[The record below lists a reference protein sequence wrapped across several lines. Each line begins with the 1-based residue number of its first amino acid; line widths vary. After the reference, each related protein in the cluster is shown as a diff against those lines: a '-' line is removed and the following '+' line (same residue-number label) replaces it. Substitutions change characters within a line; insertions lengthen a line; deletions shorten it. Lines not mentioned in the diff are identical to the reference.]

1 LKTTRLPS
9 SSILG
14 VSFAAQSNSL
24 VPIDREGRALT
35 PCITTYDSRS
45 EAETAFFAKKVG
57 EERIYT
63 ETGVNARPQSGI
75 TKILWLKKYRPN
87 IYRRTWQFLDCK
99 DYVEH
104 WLTGK
109 IATDQTSASFYG
121 IIDVHKKRW
130 SESLAA
136 ALDLPLDRLPD
147 IFESTHVMGEIEAA
161 KASLLHLR
169 KGTPVVSGGTDV
181 TSAAI
186 GVGGAT
192 KNAAHLCVGTSG
204 WLGFSVSRI
213 AKDRKRRL
221 VYLCHNDPSRWVA
234 VGAMDTAGACMTWCK
249 DRFFTNEEKRT
260 NNMENVFDVIDSEAM
275 RSSSASLIFIP
286 YLLGEMWVI
295 RNLNARGALIG
306 LGIEHTR
313 GDVARAIME
322 GVAFHMRLTL
332 EILER
337 LYSRVKII
345 ACAGGGARS
354 RTWMQVHSNVL
365 SRRINAPDYPQYA
378 GALGAALT
386 GAIGIGAIKSFK
398 ESDEL
403 FVATET
409 YKPDSEISRVY
420 DKAFQ
425 LFNESYARL
434 VPVYRGLR
442 EIHEAVS

>member
-1 LKTTRLPS
+1 
-9 SSILG
+9 
-14 VSFAAQSNSL
+14 
-24 VPIDREGRALT
+24 
-35 PCITTYDSRS
+35 
-45 EAETAFFAKKVG
+45 
-57 EERIYT
+57 
-63 ETGVNARPQSGI
+63 
-75 TKILWLKKYRPN
+75 
-87 IYRRTWQFLDCK
+87 
-99 DYVEH
+99 
-104 WLTGK
+104 
-109 IATDQTSASFYG
+109 
-121 IIDVHKKRW
+121 
-130 SESLAA
+130 
-136 ALDLPLDRLPD
+136 
-147 IFESTHVMGEIEAA
+147 
-161 KASLLHLR
+161 
-169 KGTPVVSGGTDV
+169 
-181 TSAAI
+181 
-186 GVGGAT
+186 
-192 KNAAHLCVGTSG
+192 
-204 WLGFSVSRI
+204 
-213 AKDRKRRL
+213 
-221 VYLCHNDPSRWVA
+221 
-234 VGAMDTAGACMTWCK
+234 MTWCK